1 MFGYE
6 LSGCGFE
13 SNCSHLKTTECS
25 LDYRYFKEYYEM
37 IAIDL
42 RKQQKLDAEPKPIQ
56 QTNFI
61 RNLDRN
67 ENTTMFSI
75 IEVAKDNVYDFSQG
89 TIVILCCNFILL

>member
-1 MFGYE
+1 
-6 LSGCGFE
+6 
-13 SNCSHLKTTECS
+13 
-25 LDYRYFKEYYEM
+25 M

-42 RKQQKLDAEPKPIQ
+42 RKQQKLDAEPKSMQ

-75 IEVAKDNVYDFSQG
+75 TEKAKDNV
-89 TIVILCCNFILL
+89 

>member
-1 MFGYE
+1 
-6 LSGCGFE
+6 
-13 SNCSHLKTTECS
+13 
-25 LDYRYFKEYYEM
+25 M

-89 TIVILCCNFILL
+89 TIVILC

>member
-1 MFGYE
+1 
-6 LSGCGFE
+6 
-13 SNCSHLKTTECS
+13 
-25 LDYRYFKEYYEM
+25 M

-75 IEVAKDNVYDFSQG
+75 IEVAKDNVSQG
-89 TIVILCCNFILL
+89 TIVVLCCNFILL

>member
-1 MFGYE
+1 
-6 LSGCGFE
+6 
-13 SNCSHLKTTECS
+13 
-25 LDYRYFKEYYEM
+25 M

-75 IEVAKDNVYDFSQG
+75 IEVAKDNVSQG

>member
-1 MFGYE
+1 
-6 LSGCGFE
+6 
-13 SNCSHLKTTECS
+13 
-25 LDYRYFKEYYEM
+25 M

-89 TIVILCCNFILL
+89 TIVILCCNVCF